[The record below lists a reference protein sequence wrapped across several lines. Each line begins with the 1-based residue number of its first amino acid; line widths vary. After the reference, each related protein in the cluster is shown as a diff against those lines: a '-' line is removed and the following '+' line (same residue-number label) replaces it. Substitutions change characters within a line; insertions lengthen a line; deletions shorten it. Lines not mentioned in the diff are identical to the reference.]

1 MQVQVITEPA
11 TSFDSIEGS
20 HSYVSRLAQAIDDA
34 ACQIE
39 ADIREASRNGAT
51 RRLEALQLARYKL
64 GLLRGHF
71 VASRRLL
78 NDLRTLRRLLLGE
91 REAGGN
97 G

>member
-1 MQVQVITEPA
+1 MQVIIEHR

-20 HSYVSRLAQAIDDA
+20 HAYVSMLAQAIDDA
-34 ACQIE
+34 ACQID
-39 ADIREASRNGAT
+39 ADIREATANGAT
-51 RRLEALQLARYKL
+51 RRLEALQLAAYKV

-91 REAGGN
+91 REAPDASS
-97 G
+97 